1 MKMHW
6 EDNYPPGRG
15 QDKDVCLLIQ
25 REVADHPASLSEE
38 VYEDEFGVVCE
49 REPLKF
55 IHTRAKREA
64 VGAEVLRRLDNKGI
78 GININ
83 HLLVADF
90 IRANSPSAE
99 EKKASAI
106 KLKVEISRE
115 YYEDDYDV
123 DMR

>member
-15 QDKDVCLLIQ
+15 QDKDVCHLIQ

-49 REPLKF
+49 REPLRF

-64 VGAEVLRRLDNKGI
+64 VSAEVLRRLDNKGI
-78 GININ
+78 DIDHI
-83 HLLVADF
+83 LVADS

-99 EKKASAI
+99 EKKASAV
-106 KLKVEISRE
+106 KLKDEISRVF
-115 YYEDDYDV
+115 YEDDYDV